1 MLINS
6 MGLIHS
12 QCICILNH
20 RVVLFKY
27 NFISQPYLNR
37 SGKRKRGKEG
47 RSLNLNTRN
56 FSPAPLF
63 VLSPRQ
69 FILEYHLHI
78 LLLLSF
84 LTMFGSMFPLY
95 FFHYI
100 LIQTLLIWPF
110 NSLVSSLSVSVPVA
124 KVAYMHAW
132 GSSGEDQRQKKKH
145 LFIFISSLINFH
157 ILFYNAH
164 DILVN

>member
-1 MLINS
+1 

-69 FILEYHLHI
+69 FILEYHLYI

>member
-1 MLINS
+1 

-69 FILEYHLHI
+69 LILEYHLYI

-157 ILFYNAH
+157 ILFYNTH
-164 DILVN
+164 HILVN

>member
-1 MLINS
+1 

-110 NSLVSSLSVSVPVA
+110 NSLVSSLCFCTSGKSSI
-124 KVAYMHAW
+124 HACLR
-132 GSSGEDQRQKKKH
+132 ELRRRPKTEKET
-145 LFIFISSLINFH
+145 SLH
-157 ILFYNAH
+157 IYI
-164 DILVN
+164 ILD